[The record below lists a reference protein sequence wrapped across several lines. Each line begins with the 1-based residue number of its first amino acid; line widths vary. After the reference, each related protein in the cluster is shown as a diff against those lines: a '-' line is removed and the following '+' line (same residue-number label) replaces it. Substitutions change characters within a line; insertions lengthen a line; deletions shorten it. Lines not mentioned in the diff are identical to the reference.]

1 MSVTITISNETYQSL
16 ESLARLRGKKSVE
29 QLLED
34 FESLERGKELE
45 ERRKIGKNIRDF
57 QKRMSEKYGIMP
69 DSTDLINED
78 RAR

>member
-16 ESLARLRGKKSVE
+16 EDLAQLRGKQSVE

-34 FESLERGKELE
+34 FKSVERQKESEK
-45 ERRKIGKNIRDF
+45 RREIGKSIRDF
-57 QKRMSEKYGIMP
+57 QKRMSEKYGVMP
-69 DSTDLINED
+69 NSADLVSED